1 MAIAI
6 LPIGYFVYPHIVAK
20 QSPKEKHMVVAKSN
34 PNDKILMSKVEEA
47 TQMVNEEKGKRN
59 IETRNEQKLGAAAK
73 LYQEAMALQA
83 SDSIKK

>member
-20 QSPKEKHMVVAKSN
+20 QSPKEKHMVVAKIN

-47 TQMVNEEKGKRN
+47 TQW
-59 IETRNEQKLGAAAK
+59 
-73 LYQEAMALQA
+73 
-83 SDSIKK
+83 